1 MLVCVSRQ
9 HSKAEVSQKHVQLDR
24 VVCLPGPS
32 WDLRLRWK
40 LGQAKKSSVA
50 VSDASKINQIFRFDL
65 SLKEFSQSLACQG
78 VVLTKQVST
87 NWVNLPHHAQ
97 PTFSNQIS
105 NKFLGISNAFRRVYC
120 ALSFTRTRATPRRI
134 VFCSV

>member
-1 MLVCVSRQ
+1 VLVCVSRQ

-40 LGQAKKSSVA
+40 LGQAKKTSVA

-87 NWVNLPHHAQ
+87 NWVNHAQ
-97 PTFSNQIS
+97 LTFSNKIS

-120 ALSFTRTRATPRRI
+120 ALSFTGTRATPRRI